1 MIVFLQLRIIYS
13 IILSQKNQNYKDFL
27 KFYEQRQ
34 RKEPAQ
40 QALFSCA
47 FHGYVL

>member
-1 MIVFLQLRIIYS
+1 MIVFLQLRIIHP

-34 RKEPAQ
+34 RKEPAKGESDTEQ
-40 QALFSCA
+40 L
-47 FHGYVL
+47 